1 MLKQQSCQN
10 NPNKSYTERK
20 AIHEPCGY
28 SLELVCSFDSKDDK
42 HSFYRGND
50 CIKKF
55 CIELKEIG
63 TKVVNYEEKEMM
75 PLTTDDVFLWR
86 ESKNW
91 YIGKRE
97 FCYHKNGKIIQKS

>member
-1 MLKQQSCQN
+1 MLKQQSYQN
-10 NPNKSYTERK
+10 NPNKCYTERK

-42 HSFYRGND
+42 HSFCRGND

-63 TKVVNYEEKEMM
+63 TKVVNYEQKEMM
-75 PLTTDDVFLWR
+75 PLTTDDVFL
-86 ESKNW
+86 
-91 YIGKRE
+91 
-97 FCYHKNGKIIQKS
+97 